1 MALCAAAVVLC
12 AYLASF
18 APLQAKRAG
27 FLGTAQTVSVRVRGR
42 RPRLHYR
49 LLTLCPAPTDPV
61 PRDLLTL
68 WARAGMCV
76 CIYAFFHSPTLHPIR
91 ASLTPY
97 RRTLEPSFPFLA
109 PYRRISSTP
118 TLHPRPTYAQP

>member
-61 PRDLLTL
+61 PRGLLLARVATACGRLSVGDL
-68 WARAGMCV
+68 RK
-76 CIYAFFHSPTLHPIR
+76 P
-91 ASLTPY
+91 
-97 RRTLEPSFPFLA
+97 
-109 PYRRISSTP
+109 
-118 TLHPRPTYAQP
+118 